1 MTPDE
6 QEALSRLYSDDVIR
20 LLPLKSGAVAVF
32 NNARDLCGIIPAPD
46 GQLYGNRDT
55 PLFEIVRT
63 WYPPKRAPAPD
74 LKELGLI

>member
-20 LLPLKSGAVAVF
+20 LLPLKSGALAIF
-32 NNARDLCGIIPAPD
+32 NNARDLCGIIHDLKEYDDCGLVIKA
-46 GQLYGNRDT
+46 
-55 PLFEIVRT
+55 IMST